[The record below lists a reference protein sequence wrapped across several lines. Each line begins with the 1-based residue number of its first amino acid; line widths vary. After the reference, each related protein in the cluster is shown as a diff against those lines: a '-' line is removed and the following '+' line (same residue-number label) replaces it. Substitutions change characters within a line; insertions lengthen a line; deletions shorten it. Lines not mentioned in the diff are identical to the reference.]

1 MNSNVRGHG
10 MMKILEF
17 PQARA
22 MARRRREK
30 KGPAE
35 ILIFPGA
42 RIERR
47 EYNLADRTKP
57 VPKLAP
63 FSLSQAIDIDER

>member
-1 MNSNVRGHG
+1 

-22 MARRRREK
+22 MARNKRGR

-47 EYNLADRTKP
+47 EYNLSDRTKP
-57 VPKLAP
+57 LQKISP
-63 FSLSQAIDIDER
+63 FSLSQAIDIDKH

>member
-1 MNSNVRGHG
+1 MT
-10 MMKILEF
+10 KILEF

-22 MARRRREK
+22 IAKSKREK
-30 KGPAE
+30 LGPAE
-35 ILIFPGA
+35 IFIFPGV

-47 EYNLADRTKP
+47 EYNLSDRTKP
-57 VPKLAP
+57 LSKFSP